1 MASRLTLPL
10 ENTVDEIALV
20 EAAVG
25 PLVSTTSVLF
35 ALVVLALEAD
45 LALLPR
51 FRAHAMLM
59 VVHPVTLIRAA
70 FRVYENP
77 AAIRHPIPPLA
88 LIHASIRLY
97 HASEALHLT
106 LDELP
111 LILGAVRPDK
121 YAQTILNLLSLDKP
135 PKRNEL
141 FRRELGDFKDD
152 GGTYH

>member
-10 ENTVDEIALV
+10 ENTVNEITFI
-20 EAAVG
+20 EAAIG

-45 LALLPR
+45 LALLPC
-51 FRAHAMLM
+51 FRAHTMLV

-111 LILGAVRPDK
+111 LIL
-121 YAQTILNLLSLDKP
+121 
-135 PKRNEL
+135 
-141 FRRELGDFKDD
+141 
-152 GGTYH
+152 